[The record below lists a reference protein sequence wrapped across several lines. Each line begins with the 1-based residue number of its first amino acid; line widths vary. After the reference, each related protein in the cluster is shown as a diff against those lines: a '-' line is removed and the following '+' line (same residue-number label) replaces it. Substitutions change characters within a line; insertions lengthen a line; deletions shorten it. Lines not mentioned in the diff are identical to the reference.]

1 MCLISGGC
9 DYYQA
14 GSDMEKVMETMRGV
28 EREREQN
35 EIKSYGCSAG
45 GVLSRFL
52 IPASVLIIIYGWF
65 RFRKKRKV

>member
-1 MCLISGGC
+1 
-9 DYYQA
+9 
-14 GSDMEKVMETMRGV
+14 MRGV
-28 EREREQN
+28 ERERERS
-35 EIKSYGCSAG
+35 EVKSYGCSAG